1 MSMYKT
7 LRVFEIKVLEKKVC
21 ILNWHM
27 RMYKYVA
34 MVVFLCAVLTS
45 GTDWF
50 GDPIECMAQ
59 DPVPEAI
66 FTSFCYMEDSLS
78 YEIKDQS
85 PEYSRVTKPA
95 YYQWVWLLLSLHS
108 FLTYLPYLAWKYLEG
123 GKLARLVIKTGE
135 ENQSPV
141 SIGKFLSSQRNW
153 YSGQATCFLI
163 CEILCLPISIS
174 QVFLIDMFL
183 GGDVV
188 NSITNWPPPVF
199 PMVVKCN
206 MPYIGP
212 GGSIREHN
220 SICTLAYSALHEK
233 IYIVVISLF
242 LMLIMLSTIY
252 TVLHIFLLVAPAA
265 RIALIKVKVGNLY
278 PNRHLGKQ
286 IGFCSYGEFILLM
299 FISKNIGPQEFSELM
314 NVYVENRGE
323 TEAVNNNRRLNK
335 NYEEQSRLKHC

>member
-7 LRVFEIKVLEKKVC
+7 LRVFEIKFVENKVC

-34 MVVFLCAVLTS
+34 MVVFICAVLTS

-59 DPVPEAI
+59 APVPGAM
-66 FTSFCYMEDSLS
+66 FTSFCYMEDSVT
-78 YEIKDQS
+78 YDIKDQNT
-85 PEYSRVTKPA
+85 EYSRVTKPA
-95 YYQWVWLLLSLHS
+95 YYQWVWLILALHS
-108 FLTYLPYLAWKYLEG
+108 FLTYMPYLAWKHLEG
-123 GKLARLVIKTGE
+123 GKLARLVMKTGE
-135 ENQSPV
+135 KIQNPV
-141 SIGKFLSSQRNW
+141 SVGKFLSSHRDW
-153 YSGQATCFLI
+153 YSSQATCFLI
-163 CEILCLPISIS
+163 CQIFCLLTSIS

-199 PMVVKCN
+199 PRVVKCN

-242 LMLIMLSTIY
+242 LLLVMLSTIE
-252 TVLHIFLLVAPAA
+252 TVLQIFLLVFPAS
-265 RIALIKVKVGNLY
+265 RIALIKLKAGNLF
-278 PNRHLGKQ
+278 PNRYSGKQ
-286 IGFCSYGEFILLM
+286 IGFCSYGDFILLM
-299 FISKNIGPQEFSELM
+299 LICKNIGPQEFSELM
-314 NVYVENRGE
+314 NNYVENKRE
-323 TEAVNNNRRLNK
+323 TEAVTDNRRLNK
-335 NYEEQSRLKHC
+335 NCEEQSRVKHC